1 MEIETS
7 GLSVDKD
14 AHGPEENTSRCTKKY
29 RGRTSFF
36 FFGDRTSLVVQWLR
50 LYISTANCT
59 ASIPGWD
66 LKSHMPCSM
75 PENFKE
81 RKGIQKQR

>member
-14 AHGPEENTSRCTKKY
+14 AHGLEENTSRCTKKY

-36 FFGDRTSLVVQWLR
+36 FLETGLLWWS
-50 LYISTANCT
+50 S
-59 ASIPGWD
+59 G
-66 LKSHMPCSM
+66 
-75 PENFKE
+75 
-81 RKGIQKQR
+81 

>member
-36 FFGDRTSLVVQWLR
+36 FFWRQDFFGGPVVKTLHFHCKLHSFNPWLGSKITLAMQHDR
-50 LYISTANCT
+50 
-59 ASIPGWD
+59 
-66 LKSHMPCSM
+66 
-75 PENFKE
+75 NF
-81 RKGIQKQR
+81 